1 MSDLIDVADMAYPL
15 ADYRVLLGKAS
26 VVAGY
31 LGGDTP
37 HTWTGP
43 EIAAVRNAGLVWW
56 GIWTA
61 PSRGQKPTAGMG
73 ADDGTRTVT
82 ALRSVAYSAAL
93 PVFYDIERDTYMADP
108 GGAGA
113 AWRAWQGKLAAAG
126 YRHTWP
132 YLPASAGYGWAA
144 NWTGTRPESV
154 PRGTVG
160 VQYAG
165 NAGGGTYDLSVFS
178 RSALGLGATSKGD
191 TVADLTAADKAWIK
205 AEIDAGIH
213 ALSLQASAYVWDNAP
228 ANKEPCA
235 HVHIKADTA
244 AILAKLATVTPG
256 SVDTAAL
263 AAAVS
268 KTLGATLAADVA
280 DVLARRLTA

>member
-15 ADYRVLLGKAS
+15 ADYRVLLGKAT

-37 HTWTGP
+37 HTWTP
-43 EIAAVRNAGLVWW
+43 AEVATVRGAGLVWW

-61 PSRGQKPTAGMG
+61 PSRGQRLTG
-73 ADDGTRTVT
+73 AQGAADGAHTVA
-82 ALRSVAYSAAL
+82 ALRSIAYSAAL
-93 PVFYDIERDTYMADP
+93 PVFYDIERGSYDASP

-113 AWRAWQGKLAAAG
+113 AWRAWQNSLATAG
-126 YRHTWP
+126 YRHAWP
-132 YLPASAGYGWAA
+132 YLPASAAYGWAA
-144 NWTGTRPESV
+144 NWTGTRPGSV
-154 PRGTVG
+154 PHGTVG
-160 VQYAG
+160 VQYAR
-165 NAGGGTYDLSVFS
+165 NTEGGTYDLSVFS
-178 RSALGLGATSKGD
+178 RTALGLGATNLGD

-213 ALSLQASAYVWDNAP
+213 ALSVQASAYVWDNNA

-244 AILAKLATVTPG
+244 AILARLATVTPG

-268 KTLGATLAADVA
+268 KTLGASLAADVA
-280 DVLARRLTA
+280 DVLARRLAT